1 MRRHRFAPAL
11 LLAIGA
17 FAWTPLFAQGDGAPP
32 TDPPAEA
39 ATTEAPGGTPPA
51 PAGMTPP
58 PKIEASVEEIQ
69 RLIDLPSTAQLGLE
83 SDEDPTKP
91 KTMFVDTKSILEVFG
106 EKPVFVYFPEGV
118 DPMIIPWVRQQII
131 AQELLE
137 KGRVL
142 AAAGDYQ
149 KAMAIY
155 QEILDKY
162 AATPVAPEA
171 RRELDVVRRIVTD
184 RGPEGGTPI
193 LANPDQPEV
202 TLPKAVADA
211 TTGIIYHSPG
221 GLPSVVVI
229 FDDPIPVGGRIP
241 RYSSITVA
249 EIQLGLVTFEFQG
262 KRFDVQIDPLQ

>member
-17 FAWTPLFAQGDGAPP
+17 FAWTPLLAQGDGAPP

-142 AAAGDYQ
+142 AAAGDYE

-171 RRELDVVRRIVTD
+171 RRELDVVRRIVTQNAAA
-184 RGPEGGTPI
+184 EGGVQVTS
-193 LANPDQPEV
+193 PDQPEV
-202 TLPKAVADA
+202 MLPKAIADS
-211 TTGIIYHSPG
+211 TTGIMYMGPRGSQVI
-221 GLPSVVVI
+221 I
-229 FDDPIPVGGRIP
+229 FDEIVGVGDRVP
-241 RYSSITVA
+241 RYANVTVKD
-249 EIQLGLVTFEFQG
+249 IQPGLIVYEFQG
-262 KRFDVQIDPLQ
+262 KSFEVTVDGSL